1 MGFSFLHVT
10 TESKAQGALDRHNRG
25 ENRPTEAL
33 TRPEWD
39 HLPTMRI
46 AGDEDRAAEVLVD
59 VEQDRGRGRRG
70 CQRVR
75 ILIGHPPPFESEDAW
90 DRQKLL
96 NWAKD
101 SASWLERRIK
111 EASGGLAVLE
121 RVDLHLDETSPHL
134 HASIIPAVPRA
145 PRDPDEFEPPR
156 PKLSWSQVQRSMTEG
171 AQNRSQSMRMIQDMY
186 HADVGCRYGLERG
199 KPSTRTRAE
208 PDRVEGWKTRVR
220 LTEERAARAEREA
233 QARAERVEQRARQ
246 QGRAAAVERDGMMGR
261 VARAQHAVR
270 ATRSQNRQLRADAA
284 RAARGRVSR

>member
-90 DRQKLL
+90 DHQKLL

-134 HASIIPAVPRA
+134 PRLDHPGSTSSTPGPRRVRAAAAEALLVP
-145 PRDPDEFEPPR
+145 
-156 PKLSWSQVQRSMTEG
+156 G
-171 AQNRSQSMRMIQDMY
+171 AALD
-186 HADVGCRYGLERG
+186 DRG
-199 KPSTRTRAE
+199 RAE
-208 PDRVEGWKTRVR
+208 P
-220 LTEERAARAEREA
+220 LAE
-233 QARAERVEQRARQ
+233 
-246 QGRAAAVERDGMMGR
+246 
-261 VARAQHAVR
+261 HADDPRHVPR
-270 ATRSQNRQLRADAA
+270 
-284 RAARGRVSR
+284 